1 MKNKNKKIVGAF
13 AIAFTL
19 GLLTACNS
27 FCNDQDSSS
36 YRYGYDSINTSFFDE
51 KNDALEYA
59 NSFVTEGYEK
69 ITESSDFAKKAIDEN
84 GNETYFI
91 SETKSFDGEGM
102 YYIHPCTISV
112 PSTEKDD
119 NGNPKSYL
127 SLTFSKN
134 SFIKSLETT
143 ATSSYINLPYGS
155 FYTDIDEKT
164 ISLALEKAK
173 AAGDANY
180 KNVDVGSL
188 NFRTLYG
195 YSYEQYKTY
204 ISDKTNKTLLKTML
218 EGGSDNIGRNN
229 SLLVKYGYSKF
240 YNEDDTSKPY
250 AILEKW
256 NDQLISEKG
265 TQYGMNSDFL
275 ALYEKTLTQKV
286 SSLKTC
292 ISIDEGLYGH
302 ISTDPLNETVYVTN
316 KAEGGFF
323 ANWGKAFK
331 EHGFLEGLLVYPIGY
346 GVENLAHSFGLNGW
360 GQIGA
365 VLIMTI
371 IIRFIFMLI
380 TLPSTISQQKM
391 TYLQPEIAKLQQKYP
406 NSNTN
411 QYEKQRMAQAQMA
424 LYKKNKVHP
433 FMSILVM
440 VIQFPL
446 FISVWNAMTG
456 AASLSRD
463 SVLGLYL
470 SDTIWGTLTNASG
483 WPALP
488 GWWTALVLIL
498 LMSASQIIA
507 MMLPQ
512 WINKKRTKNM
522 PKLGVNQAQNDS
534 QKQMKMVSWVMT
546 GMVIIMGFTLPSAMG
561 VYWFAG
567 AIFSIA
573 QTLITQAIMK
583 KSMNK
588 KKEDR

>member
-69 ITESSDFAKKAIDEN
+69 ITESSDFAKKVIDEN

-119 NGNPKSYL
+119 NGSPKSYL
-127 SLTFSKN
+127 TLTFSKN

-173 AAGDANY
+173 AAGDVNY
-180 KNVDVGSL
+180 KNTDVGSL
-188 NFRTLYG
+188 NFKTLYG
-195 YSYEQYKTY
+195 YSFEQYKTY

-229 SLLVKYGYSKF
+229 SLLVKYGYSKY

-250 AILEKW
+250 ALLEKW

-424 LYKKNKVHP
+424 LYKKHKVHP

>member
-69 ITESSDFAKKAIDEN
+69 ITESSDFAKKVIDEN

-119 NGNPKSYL
+119 NGSPKSYL
-127 SLTFSKN
+127 TLTFSKN

-143 ATSSYINLPYGS
+143 AISSYINLPYGS

-180 KNVDVGSL
+180 KNADVGSL
-188 NFRTLYG
+188 NFKTLYG
-195 YSYEQYKTY
+195 YSFEQYKNY

-229 SLLVKYGYSKF
+229 SLLVKYGYSKY

-250 AILEKW
+250 ALLEKW

-424 LYKKNKVHP
+424 LYKKHKVHP

>member
-1 MKNKNKKIVGAF
+1 MKNRNKKIVGAF

-27 FCNDQDSSS
+27 FCDDQDSSS
-36 YRYGYDSINTSFFDE
+36 YRYGYDSINTSFFDGE
-51 KNDALEYA
+51 NDAVDYA
-59 NSFVTEGYEK
+59 NSFITDGYQKIVDKDSTSFAYTIDDNGEK
-69 ITESSDFAKKAIDEN
+69 
-84 GNETYFI
+84 TYFI
-91 SETKSFDGEGM
+91 GKSEVVENM
-102 YYIHPCTISV
+102 YYIYPCTINV
-112 PSTEKDD
+112 PSIEKDD
-119 NGNPKSYL
+119 KGDPKSYL
-127 SLTFSKN
+127 TLTFSKN

-143 ATSSYINLPYGS
+143 AKSSYINLPYGT
-155 FYTDIDEKT
+155 FYRDIDEKT
-164 ISLALEKAK
+164 INLALEKAK
-173 AAGDANY
+173 KAGDKNY
-180 KNVDVGSL
+180 QNVTVSNL
-188 NFRTLYG
+188 NFDTLYG
-195 YSYEQYKTY
+195 YSYSQYQTY
-204 ISDKTNKTLLKTML
+204 TKNTDDKDLLKTML
-218 EGGSDNIGRNN
+218 EGGSSNIGRNN
-229 SLLVKYGYSKF
+229 SLLVKYGYYKYF
-240 YNEDDTSKPY
+240 NEEDTTKPY
-250 AILEKW
+250 ALLEQW
-256 NDQLISEKG
+256 NDELITKKG
-265 TQYGMNSDFL
+265 ANYAMNSDYL

-286 SSLKTC
+286 STLKTC
-292 ISIDEGLYGH
+292 ISIDNGLYGH

-346 GVENLAHSFGLNGW
+346 GVESLSHSFGMNGW

-365 VLIMTI
+365 VLIMTV
-371 IIRFIFMLI
+371 IIRLIFMLI

-391 TYLQPEIAKLQQKYP
+391 TYLQPEIAKLQAKYP

-440 VIQFPL
+440 IIQFPL

-470 SDTIWGTLTNASG
+470 SDTIWATLTNASG

-498 LMSASQIIA
+498 LMSGSQIVA

-512 WINKKRTKNM
+512 WINKKRLKNM
-522 PKLGVNQAQNDS
+522 PKLGVNNAQNDS
-534 QKQMKMVSWVMT
+534 QRQMKMVSWVMT

-567 AIFSIA
+567 ALFSIA
-573 QTLITQAIMK
+573 QTLITQAIMNNK
-583 KSMNK
+583 K
-588 KKEDR
+588 KKEDK

>member
-102 YYIHPCTISV
+102 YYIYPCTISV

-127 SLTFSKN
+127 TLTFSKN

-173 AAGDANY
+173 AAGDVNY
-180 KNVDVGSL
+180 KNTDVGSL
-188 NFRTLYG
+188 NFKTLYG
-195 YSYEQYKTY
+195 YSFEQYKTY

-229 SLLVKYGYSKF
+229 SLLVKYGYSKY

-250 AILEKW
+250 ALLEKW

-265 TQYGMNSDFL
+265 TQYGMNNDFL

>member
-69 ITESSDFAKKAIDEN
+69 ITESSDFAKKVIDEN

-127 SLTFSKN
+127 TLTFSKN

-173 AAGDANY
+173 AAGDVNY
-180 KNVDVGSL
+180 KNTDVGSL
-188 NFRTLYG
+188 NFKTLYG
-195 YSYEQYKTY
+195 YSFEQYKTY

-229 SLLVKYGYSKF
+229 SLLVKYGYSKY

-250 AILEKW
+250 ALLEKW

-265 TQYGMNSDFL
+265 SQYGMNSDFL

-424 LYKKNKVHP
+424 LYKKHKVHP

>member
-69 ITESSDFAKKAIDEN
+69 ITESSDFAKKVIDEN

-127 SLTFSKN
+127 TLTFSKN

-173 AAGDANY
+173 AAGDVNY
-180 KNVDVGSL
+180 KNTDVGSL
-188 NFRTLYG
+188 NFKTLYG
-195 YSYEQYKTY
+195 YSFEQYKTY

-229 SLLVKYGYSKF
+229 SLLVKYGYSKY

-250 AILEKW
+250 ALLEKW

-424 LYKKNKVHP
+424 LYKKHKVHP

>member
-69 ITESSDFAKKAIDEN
+69 ITESSDFAKKVIDEN

-91 SETKSFDGEGM
+91 SKTKSFDGEGM
-102 YYIHPCTISV
+102 YYIYPCTISV

-127 SLTFSKN
+127 TLTFSKN

-180 KNVDVGSL
+180 KNADVGSL
-188 NFRTLYG
+188 NFKTLYG
-195 YSYEQYKTY
+195 YSFEQYKTY

-229 SLLVKYGYSKF
+229 SLLVKYGYSKY

-250 AILEKW
+250 ALLEKW

-265 TQYGMNSDFL
+265 SQYGMNSDCL

-424 LYKKNKVHP
+424 LYKKHKVHP

>member
-119 NGNPKSYL
+119 NGSPKSYL
-127 SLTFSKN
+127 TLTFSKN

-164 ISLALEKAK
+164 ITLALEKAK

-180 KNVDVGSL
+180 KNADVGSL
-188 NFRTLYG
+188 NFKTLYG

-204 ISDKTNKTLLKTML
+204 IGDKTNKTLLKTML
-218 EGGSDNIGRNN
+218 EGGTDNIGRNN

-250 AILEKW
+250 ALLEKW

-265 TQYGMNSDFL
+265 SQYGMNSDFL

-292 ISIDEGLYGH
+292 ISIDDGLYGH

>member
-1 MKNKNKKIVGAF
+1 
-13 AIAFTL
+13 
-19 GLLTACNS
+19 
-27 FCNDQDSSS
+27 
-36 YRYGYDSINTSFFDE
+36 
-51 KNDALEYA
+51 
-59 NSFVTEGYEK
+59 
-69 ITESSDFAKKAIDEN
+69 
-84 GNETYFI
+84 
-91 SETKSFDGEGM
+91 
-102 YYIHPCTISV
+102 
-112 PSTEKDD
+112 
-119 NGNPKSYL
+119 
-127 SLTFSKN
+127 
-134 SFIKSLETT
+134 
-143 ATSSYINLPYGS
+143 
-155 FYTDIDEKT
+155 
-164 ISLALEKAK
+164 
-173 AAGDANY
+173 
-180 KNVDVGSL
+180 
-188 NFRTLYG
+188 
-195 YSYEQYKTY
+195 
-204 ISDKTNKTLLKTML
+204 
-218 EGGSDNIGRNN
+218 
-229 SLLVKYGYSKF
+229 
-240 YNEDDTSKPY
+240 
-250 AILEKW
+250 
-256 NDQLISEKG
+256 
-265 TQYGMNSDFL
+265 
-275 ALYEKTLTQKV
+275 
-286 SSLKTC
+286 
-292 ISIDEGLYGH
+292 
-302 ISTDPLNETVYVTN
+302 
-316 KAEGGFF
+316 
-323 ANWGKAFK
+323 
-331 EHGFLEGLLVYPIGY
+331 
-346 GVENLAHSFGLNGW
+346 
-360 GQIGA
+360 
-365 VLIMTI
+365 MTI

-424 LYKKNKVHP
+424 LYKKHKVHP

>member
-69 ITESSDFAKKAIDEN
+69 ITESSDFAKKVIDEN

-119 NGNPKSYL
+119 NGSPKSYL
-127 SLTFSKN
+127 TLTFSKN

-180 KNVDVGSL
+180 KNADVGSL
-188 NFRTLYG
+188 NFKTLYG
-195 YSYEQYKTY
+195 YSFEQYKTY

-229 SLLVKYGYSKF
+229 SLLVKYGYSKY

-250 AILEKW
+250 ALLEKW

-265 TQYGMNSDFL
+265 SQYGMNSDFL

-424 LYKKNKVHP
+424 LYKKHKVHP

>member
-102 YYIHPCTISV
+102 YYIYPCTISV

-127 SLTFSKN
+127 TLTFSKN

-173 AAGDANY
+173 AAGDVNY
-180 KNVDVGSL
+180 KNTDVGSL
-188 NFRTLYG
+188 NFKTLYG
-195 YSYEQYKTY
+195 YSFEQYKTY

-229 SLLVKYGYSKF
+229 SLLVKYGYSKY

-250 AILEKW
+250 ALLEKW

-265 TQYGMNSDFL
+265 SQYGMNSDFL

>member
-119 NGNPKSYL
+119 NGSPKSYL
-127 SLTFSKN
+127 TLTFSKN

-173 AAGDANY
+173 VAGDANY
-180 KNVDVGSL
+180 KNADVGSL
-188 NFRTLYG
+188 NFKTLYG
-195 YSYEQYKTY
+195 YSFEQYKTY

-229 SLLVKYGYSKF
+229 SLLVKYGYSKY

-250 AILEKW
+250 ALLEKW

-265 TQYGMNSDFL
+265 TQYGMNNDFL

-292 ISIDEGLYGH
+292 ISIDDGLYGH

-424 LYKKNKVHP
+424 LYKKHKVHP

>member
-119 NGNPKSYL
+119 NGSPKSYL
-127 SLTFSKN
+127 TLTFSKN

-180 KNVDVGSL
+180 KNADVGSL
-188 NFRTLYG
+188 NFKTLYG
-195 YSYEQYKTY
+195 YSFEQYKTY

-229 SLLVKYGYSKF
+229 SLLVKYGYSKY

-250 AILEKW
+250 ALLEKW

-265 TQYGMNSDFL
+265 TQYGMNNDFL

-292 ISIDEGLYGH
+292 ISIDDGLYGH

-424 LYKKNKVHP
+424 LYKKHKVHP